1 MSRWLHRCVVVAV
14 LSGFAGTAR
23 AEPVNDV
30 SVWSSLLFGPV
41 PNEMLFPA
49 VDVAVAHTWWNRFRA
64 GVVIGGGSGGN
75 ARWFEQTYAD
85 LGAVIHPSQ
94 SLDLVVGWRFGAAHY
109 ALFNRTFNATAIE
122 SYAEL
127 RFRARANVDVIFA
140 PMVVAYYWSG
150 VFSIRLGP
158 EIGAAVRF

>member
-30 SVWSSLLFGPV
+30 SVWSSLSFGPV
-41 PNEMLFPA
+41 PDEMLFPA

-64 GVVIGGGSGGN
+64 GIVIGGGSGGN
-75 ARWFEQTYAD
+75 ARWFEQTYVD

-109 ALFNRTFNATAIE
+109 ALFNRTFNATA
-122 SYAEL
+122 
-127 RFRARANVDVIFA
+127 
-140 PMVVAYYWSG
+140 
-150 VFSIRLGP
+150 
-158 EIGAAVRF
+158 